1 MSVIGKLVFYQR
13 SPSMKKFDI
22 LIVMVR
28 HLADIFSNFP
38 FLFIFIVAPK
48 YEMK

>member
-1 MSVIGKLVFYQR
+1 
-13 SPSMKKFDI
+13 MKKFDI

-48 YEMK
+48 SPKYKMK